1 MVQGAQISIRY
12 TLNIREVGRLLWL
25 SQRRDA
31 QAQEAKMTVSRK
43 TMLIRLGRAKVLTR
57 ASIKGAFP
65 EVDNPL
71 ERYG

>member
-1 MVQGAQISIRY
+1 
-12 TLNIREVGRLLWL
+12 
-25 SQRRDA
+25 
-31 QAQEAKMTVSRK
+31 MTVSRK
-43 TMLIRLGRAKVLTR
+43 TTLIRLGRAKVLTR